1 MKGGESLPEVTAVR
15 TSVCIFCVSLGC
27 RENLW
32 IQTISSIIDYLK
44 RPDQE
49 EAEAPYMNPT
59 TYNISLANGQEKY
72 LGYHYHK
79 ARKFTRQIFES
90 LEKTQNK

>member
-1 MKGGESLPEVTAVR
+1 LKGMKGGESLPEVTAVR

-32 IQTISSIIDYLK
+32 IQNISSIIDYLK

-49 EAEAPYMNPT
+49 EAEAPHMNPNT
-59 TYNISLANGQEKY
+59 
-72 LGYHYHK
+72 
-79 ARKFTRQIFES
+79 
-90 LEKTQNK
+90 